1 MENIII
7 LLNIISE
14 ILSFGSVLLIIILY
28 FLSIKKCF
36 YRGNIS
42 KFKLFI
48 LTLISNPVIL
58 YIIVVLSVAIVGKV
72 LDIKEKMHIDFA
84 TFTFSCMFLCSIL
97 YLVTINIL
105 SNRLGK
111 RLGAYNNELVS
122 FVTMMYSIIFSLMMK
137 NDISDSKNAAD
148 YCIIVD
154 IVVYIAYYSS
164 AFILYNFVISVLSKL
179 TDKQREINSKVFVV
193 PLAIFTIFYN
203 TFAFVSLYYFDIAE
217 NSLVTLFST
226 IILFLF
232 IWAFYVI
239 IHNINSTNEANEAKD
254 MAAAAAR
261 MEARIEADLSIAK
274 DIQVSALPNV
284 FPPFP
289 NHTEFELFA
298 SMHPAKEVGGD
309 FYDFYM
315 LNETT
320 LGFLIAD
327 VSGKSIPGAMFM
339 MTSKT
344 LIKSLAES
352 GLSPAEVFTI
362 ANEKLCEGNEAE
374 MFVTAWL
381 GYLDLKTGLV
391 HVANAGHNPPVLIR
405 YGKPEY
411 LIFNP
416 GLMLAGMDGVRYK
429 EQTVQLERGDILYLY
444 TDGVTE
450 AMNQN
455 EEQYGEEKLKNKLY
469 FGNHYPDNFSETEI
483 TKSVCYAVSED
494 IEKFTNGAEQS
505 DDITMLCIRYL
516 GGK

>member
-1 MENIII
+1 M
-7 LLNIISE
+7 
-14 ILSFGSVLLIIILY
+14 
-28 FLSIKKCF
+28 SIKKCF

-72 LDIKEKMHIDFA
+72 LDIKEKMHMDFT
-84 TFTFSCMFLCSIL
+84 TFTSSCIFLCSIL

-137 NDISDSKNAAD
+137 NDIS
-148 YCIIVD
+148 
-154 IVVYIAYYSS
+154 VYIAYYSS
-164 AFILYNFVISVLSKL
+164 AFILYNFVISALSKL
-179 TDKQREINSKVFVV
+179 TDKQREINSKIFVV

-239 IHNINSTNEANEAKD
+239 IHNINSTNEANESKD

-455 EEQYGEEKLKNKLY
+455 EEQYGEEKLKNKLS
-469 FGNHYPDNFSETEI
+469 FGNHYTDDFSETEI